1 MKRITL
7 AILWAF
13 FALAQTAFSQ
23 THQRIK
29 VNALSHS
36 QIHELAD
43 AGIDLRCGAIIN
55 EEGVQ
60 LELSPY
66 EIERVQ
72 AANINYTVLVEDL
85 NKYYSERAIRD
96 KETYVHSKSDNSGIS
111 GARSI
116 SNAIVDNYLQYNECE
131 EVDWVE
137 PTNFELGVDFGG
149 CLTVQETLDQ
159 LDLMR
164 TMYPN
169 LISQRLDA
177 SPSNQK
183 TWGNPA
189 NTTSNPQYT
198 GGVGQNNDPLGE
210 PENYI
215 GEGTTRWDPQTVWYV
230 RITGDQAAMEGTR
243 PQILYTSMI
252 HSREVS
258 SLMNNMYFMWYLL
271 ENYDTDP
278 AIKNLVDNNELY
290 FIPIVNPDGLRWNQA
305 LNSSGGTLQR
315 KNLRPNTG
323 SSQNRGVDLN
333 RNFDY
338 LWGADGDSSG
348 SDDVPSSNLYRGPYP
363 FSEPESQIL
372 RDFVLARSI
381 ETCLMHHSA
390 ANSIPH
396 PYGGIPTRVSGRE
409 DEMHKWHEDM
419 TKYNRYVSGATIFPA
434 ANGIADDWMLGGTP
448 DGGNTT
454 SNANNSF
461 VNDSSPATSGSGQ
474 SILATTPEHGSFGS
488 EGGFWPTRAQIR
500 AIAKRA
506 VRINLMNAYHGG
518 QYAKFHDLTQSDINS
533 LTSDLTF
540 GIERIGQ
547 SSSNFQLT
555 VTPISSN
562 IISIASIPTQ
572 TGMSILEQRE
582 VTAEMVLTNTI
593 QPNDKIEYNVQLSD
607 GTNVFFNANFE
618 KYYQPS
624 VVFSDDA
631 EGNNIAA
638 NWNINITAGSTSWS
652 TSSNAQARYNGS
664 FGMKLGGTG
673 ITSYGASDGNT
684 LTTNTGYDL
693 SSFDEVF
700 VQFYTKWDL
709 ERNFDF
715 VEFEGSLDGTN
726 WVRLCGKY
734 NKPNA
739 TSFTN
744 EHAAKS
750 ATNESFQDNNN
761 SSGQIYDGDQFDN
774 WVMEEISISAVD
786 NSALLNAPNARFRF
800 RFRSDSNNRFENY
813 SANAEGFFI
822 DDFKIIGVNIPCD
835 DTNPPS
841 NLSAGNITA
850 TSADISWDNIT
861 SATFDIRYRITGT
874 STWTTITDI
883 SGASQAISSLDPNTE
898 YEVQVATRCNTTT
911 SAFSASELFMTLDPC
926 NNTIS
931 TYPYTEDFESSV
943 NGGLGLWEQD
953 TSDTGDWTINTA
965 NETDGTTPSGSTGPD
980 GDYNPANPTVNRASG
995 HYFYIES
1002 SNPGIS
1008 NGAVG
1013 TDAVVNLI
1021 SPCIDLTG
1029 RENATFSFFY
1039 HMFGSATGDLTVA
1052 VSDDF
1057 GSSWTTISDT
1067 NVTTNGINPGQNPIS
1082 GQQQTS
1088 SSASWRQQV
1097 VDISAYDN
1105 SIILIRISAETVPA
1119 GTSNSFRG
1127 DMGIDYINLT
1137 SDAAATGPTV
1147 ITQNITVNLDA
1158 TGNITIAE
1166 NAVDNGSTGAG
1177 TLTFDTDIT
1186 SFTCADIGA
1195 NTVTLTVTD
1204 DNGSDSATATVTVV
1218 DNLAPVPD
1226 VASLPDATG
1235 QCSATIAS
1243 APTATDNC
1251 GGTITGTTTDSLTSS
1266 TQGTTTVTWTFDD
1279 GNGNTSTQTQD
1290 IVVND
1295 TTAPVPDAAS
1305 LPDATG
1311 QCSATIA
1318 SAPTATDNCGGT
1330 ITGTTTDSL
1339 T

>member
-13 FALAQTAFSQ
+13 FALAQTADSQ

-36 QIHELAD
+36 QIHELAGI
-43 AGIDLRCGAIIN
+43 GIDLRCGAIIN

-66 EIERVQ
+66 GIEKIK

-85 NKYYSERAIRD
+85 NKYYSERAIKD
-96 KETYVHSKSDNSGIS
+96 KESYFHIKDSKVGGSNT
-111 GARSI
+111 RSI
-116 SNAIVDNYLQYNECE
+116 SNTILDNYLQYNECN

-137 PTNFELGVDFGG
+137 PTDFELGVDFGG
-149 CLTVQETLDQ
+149 CLTVAETLAQ
-159 LDLMR
+159 LDDMR
-164 TMYPN
+164 TQYPN

-177 SPSNQK
+177 SPGRQ

-230 RITGDQAAMEGTR
+230 RITGDQSSMEGTK

-305 LNSSGGTLQR
+305 LNSNGGTLQR
-315 KNLRPNTG
+315 KNLRPDTG
-323 SSQNRGVDLN
+323 SGQSRGVDLN

-348 SDDVPSSNLYRGPYP
+348 STNSPDSQTYRGPYP
-363 FSEPESQIL
+363 FSEPESKIL
-372 RDFVLARSI
+372 RDFVLARNV

-396 PYGGIPTRVSGRE
+396 PYGGIPTKISGRE

-419 TKYNRYVSGATIFPA
+419 TKYNRYVSGATIFSA

-454 SNANNSF
+454 DNDFINSSNTGNSF
-461 VNDSSPATSGSGQ
+461 IDDVSPASSGSGQ
-474 SILATTPEHGSFGS
+474 NILATTPEHGSFGS
-488 EGGFWPTRAQIR
+488 EGGFWPTRTQIR

-518 QYAKFHDLTQSDINS
+518 KYAKFHDLTQSDINS

-547 SSSNFQLT
+547 SSSDFQLT
-555 VTPISSN
+555 VTPISTN

-572 TGMSILEQRE
+572 SSMTILEQRDL
-582 VTAEMVLTNTI
+582 TAQMVLSNTI

-607 GTNVFFNANFE
+607 GTNVFFDANFE
-618 KYYQPS
+618 KYYQPTI
-624 VVFSDDA
+624 VFSDDA
-631 EGNNIAA
+631 EANNINA

-652 TSSNAQARYNGS
+652 TSNNAQASYNGA

-673 ITSYGASDGNT
+673 ITSYGANDGNT

-726 WVRLCGKY
+726 WVVLCGKY

-744 EHAAKS
+744 EHAAKNGTS
-750 ATNESFQDNNN
+750 EAFQDNNN
-761 SSGQIYDGDQFDN
+761 NSGQIYDGDQFDN
-774 WVMEEISISAVD
+774 WVMEEISISAAD

-800 RFRSDSNNRFENY
+800 RFRSDSDNRFENY

-835 DTNPPS
+835 NTNPPS
-841 NLSAGNITA
+841 NLSAGNIT
-850 TSADISWDNIT
+850 TTTADISWNNIT
-861 SATFDIRYRITGT
+861 SATFDIRYRETGT
-874 STWTTITDI
+874 STWTTLTDI
-883 SGASQAISSLDPNTE
+883 SGVSQSISSLNPNTE
-898 YEVQVATRCNTTT
+898 YEVQVATRCLTTT
-911 SAFSASELFMTLDPC
+911 SSFSSSEIFTTLDPC
-926 NNTIS
+926 ANSITS
-931 TYPYTEDFESSV
+931 YPYIEDFEA
-943 NGGLGLWEQD
+943 GEGLWEQPTND
-953 TSDTGDWTINTA
+953 DGIWTRDA
-965 NETDGTTPSGSTGPD
+965 NGTPSG
-980 GDYNPANPTVNRASG
+980 
-995 HYFYIES
+995 
-1002 SNPGIS
+1002 
-1008 NGAVG
+1008 
-1013 TDAVVNLI
+1013 
-1021 SPCIDLTG
+1021 
-1029 RENATFSFFY
+1029 
-1039 HMFGSATGDLTVA
+1039 
-1052 VSDDF
+1052 
-1057 GSSWTTISDT
+1057 
-1067 NVTTNGINPGQNPIS
+1067 
-1082 GQQQTS
+1082 
-1088 SSASWRQQV
+1088 
-1097 VDISAYDN
+1097 
-1105 SIILIRISAETVPA
+1105 
-1119 GTSNSFRG
+1119 
-1127 DMGIDYINLT
+1127 
-1137 SDAAATGPTV
+1137 
-1147 ITQNITVNLDA
+1147 
-1158 TGNITIAE
+1158 
-1166 NAVDNGSTGAG
+1166 
-1177 TLTFDTDIT
+1177 
-1186 SFTCADIGA
+1186 
-1195 NTVTLTVTD
+1195 
-1204 DNGSDSATATVTVV
+1204 
-1218 DNLAPVPD
+1218 
-1226 VASLPDATG
+1226 
-1235 QCSATIAS
+1235 
-1243 APTATDNC
+1243 
-1251 GGTITGTTTDSLTSS
+1251 
-1266 TQGTTTVTWTFDD
+1266 
-1279 GNGNTSTQTQD
+1279 
-1290 IVVND
+1290 
-1295 TTAPVPDAAS
+1295 
-1305 LPDATG
+1305 
-1311 QCSATIA
+1311 
-1318 SAPTATDNCGGT
+1318 
-1330 ITGTTTDSL
+1330 
-1339 T
+1339 